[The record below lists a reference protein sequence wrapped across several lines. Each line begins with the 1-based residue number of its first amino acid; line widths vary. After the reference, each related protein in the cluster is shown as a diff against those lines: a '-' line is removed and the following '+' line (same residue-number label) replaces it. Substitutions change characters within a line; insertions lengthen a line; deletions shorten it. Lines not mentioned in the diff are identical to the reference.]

1 MDVSRLSCL
10 TGYWRSLSRRYVF
23 ICVRNVGSQ
32 IPSVFGEPIQTC
44 SKTADEV
51 EPLKFPTVSTIL
63 NKTLSPESSLI
74 LLRWQEKKKREMGE
88 QQFHVHM
95 QTIKKLGKAVH
106 DAIQHRLL
114 KGVFDTNLPDSVSS
128 YCRSVSH
135 ILDSVI
141 ASKVELTC
149 FHTQLRYRGRLDSIV
164 LVAPQNELIVTEW
177 KTVHEPKRVTSVE
190 KTYDAPIQV
199 AAYVGAYNSIRTP
212 GSQQVMRGMLVYAYA
227 DGYPA
232 DRLLLDP
239 QDLEHYWNLWCTR
252 VTAFYS
258 QVGCLG
264 DSYLCYGFI
273 SY

>member
-10 TGYWRSLSRRYVF
+10 AGYWRSLARRYVF

-32 IPSVFGEPIQTC
+32 IPSVFGEPVQTC
-44 SKTADEV
+44 SKTAAEA

-63 NKTLSPESSLI
+63 NRTISPESALI

-88 QQFHVHM
+88 QQFHAHM
-95 QTIKKLGKAVH
+95 QTIKKVGKAVH

-114 KGVFDTNLPDSVSS
+114 KGVFDTNLPDSVSP

-164 LVAPQNELIVTEW
+164 LVAPRNELIVTEW
-177 KTVHEPKRVTSVE
+177 KTVHESKRVTSVE
-190 KTYDAPIQV
+190 KAYDAPIQV
-199 AAYVGAYNSIRTP
+199 AAYVGAYNSVRTP

-232 DRLLLDP
+232 DRLLLNP

-252 VTAFYS
+252 VAAFYS
-258 QVGCLG
+258 QVGCLS
-264 DSYLCYGFI
+264 DSHHCYGLI